1 MGTTEEMGF
10 KWRKCGSKKKLLI
23 ERPDIENWRSQ
34 YLQEIRKQRRA
45 YKKIFYL
52 DKTWIDSNLTFQKCW
67 QSPEVDG
74 VYQT

>member
-1 MGTTEEMGF
+1 MKEMDC
-10 KWRKCGSKKKLLI
+10 KRRKCGSKRKLLI

-34 YLQEIRKQRRA
+34 YLREIRKQRKA
-45 YKKIFYL
+45 NKKIFYL
-52 DKTWIDSNLTFQKCW
+52 DKTLIDSNLTFQKCW